1 MALSLG
7 DPRNE
12 LLNPLYPGKC
22 RLLDSWIRCALFSYG
37 VGTISPKF
45 RVVFFSVALFF
56 VLIVPLLLEVYYPQV
71 AFSWITDS
79 IFCGFAAL
87 AFVNTLFLLPSALV
101 HDVRQWL
108 YGVAQ
113 PGSTSVPAALALQRL
128 RSEPTKLSPE
138 LVSIS
143 FSAFVVSGLWAKDDV
158 VSLKRPLVENV
169 RAALFYTLRGL
180 EVLFVGLLVLMVLV
194 FLAWLKNGSQSGA
207 GALAQ
212 TIEMSLDEVHGVSE
226 KEKEYINTETKDETV

>member
-1 MALSLG
+1 
-7 DPRNE
+7 

-22 RLLDSWIRCALFSYG
+22 WRLLDSWIRCALFSSSYG
-37 VGTISPKF
+37 VGIISPKF
-45 RVVFFSVALFF
+45 HVVFCFALSF
-56 VLIVPLLLEVYYPQV
+56 VLIVPLLLELYYPQV
-71 AFSWITDS
+71 AFSWITDT
-79 IFCGFAAL
+79 ILCGFAAL
-87 AFVNTLFLLPSALV
+87 AFFKTLFLLLSALV

-113 PGSTSVPAALALQRL
+113 PGRTSVPSTLQQL
-128 RSEPTKLSPE
+128 RSESTKLSPGI
-138 LVSIS
+138 VSLS

-158 VSLKRPLVENV
+158 VSLKRSLFENV
-169 RAALFYTLRGL
+169 RSALFYILRGL
-180 EVLFVGLLVLMVLV
+180 EVLFVGLLVLMVLA

-212 TIEMSLDEVHGVSE
+212 TIEVPSDEVDGVSE